1 MIRTRGL
8 VKRYGAHAAL
18 DGVDLSVPAGS
29 VYGLAGPNG
38 AGKTTL
44 LGILAGL
51 KESTE
56 GEVTV
61 EAAPGEV
68 AVLPDTPRFDP
79 WLTGREVV
87 ALALTLGSG
96 NGTKTAREDAER
108 VDEVLAQSGL
118 TQAAERRCG
127 GYSRGMLQRLG
138 IASTLVARP
147 SLILLDEPASALDP
161 QGRREVLDLI
171 TTLRG
176 HATLLFSSHILGDVQ
191 EVCDTVG
198 ILHQGRLLFQGPLSD
213 LLVGHAVPRYV
224 VRLRTKA
231 DADAVAVALAA
242 QPWVHSATAADGAV
256 VQVEVA
262 TLGEAERLLP
272 GALAATGAPVVSL
285 GPEEVSLERA
295 FLELTS

>member
-1 MIRTRGL
+1 MIHTRGL
-8 VKRYGAHAAL
+8 VKRYGTHAAL
-18 DGVDLSVPAGS
+18 DGVDLEVPAGS

-51 KESTE
+51 RKATE

-61 EAAPGEV
+61 EAETGEV
-68 AVLPDTPRFDP
+68 AVLSDTPRFDP

-96 NGTKTAREDAER
+96 DDAMTAHERVER

-118 TQAAERRCG
+118 TDAAGRRCG

-147 SLILLDEPASALDP
+147 CLILLDEPASALDP

-176 HATLLFSSHILGDVQ
+176 HATVLFSSHILGDVQ

-198 ILHQGRLLFQGPLSD
+198 ILHHGRLLFQGPLSD
-213 LLVGHAVPRYV
+213 LLVGRAVPRYELR
-224 VRLRTKA
+224 VREG
-231 DADAVAVALAA
+231 ADAVAGALSREA
-242 QPWVHSATAADGAV
+242 WVRSATATEGGV
-256 VQVEVA
+256 VRVEV
-262 TLGEAERLLP
+262 TSLVDAERHFA
-272 GALAATGAPVVSL
+272 GALAATGASVVSMQ
-285 GPEEVSLERA
+285 PEEVTLERA

>member
-1 MIRTRGL
+1 MIHTRGL
-8 VKRYGAHAAL
+8 IKRYGTHAAL
-18 DGVDLSVPAGS
+18 DGVDLHVPAGS

-51 KESTE
+51 KEATE
-56 GEVTV
+56 GQVAV
-61 EAAPGEV
+61 QAAPGDV
-68 AVLPDTPRFDP
+68 AVLSDTPRFDP

-96 NGTKTAREDAER
+96 NATHDAREADR
-108 VDEVLAQSGL
+108 VDEVLSQSGL
-118 TQAAERRCG
+118 TDASSRRCG

-138 IASTLVARP
+138 IACTLVARP
-147 SLILLDEPASALDP
+147 TLILLDEPASALDP

-176 HATLLFSSHILGDVQ
+176 QATVLFSSHILGDVQ

-198 ILHQGRLLFQGPLSD
+198 ILHQGQLLFQGPISD

-224 VRLRTKA
+224 VRVRANAETIA
-231 DADAVAVALAA
+231 TSLARA
-242 QPWVHSATAADGAV
+242 EWVTAATATEGGV
-256 VQVEVA
+256 IHVEV
-262 TLGEAERLLP
+262 TSLGEAERQLP
-272 GALAATGAPVVSL
+272 GALSSANASVVSM

>member
-1 MIRTRGL
+1 MIHTHGL
-8 VKRYGAHAAL
+8 IKRYGAHAAL
-18 DGVDLSVPAGS
+18 DGVDLDVPAGS

-51 KESTE
+51 KQATE
-56 GEVTV
+56 GQVTV
-61 EAAPGEV
+61 AAAPGEV
-68 AVLPDTPRFDP
+68 AVLSDTPRFDP

-87 ALALTLGSG
+87 ALALSLSSKGGAGRS
-96 NGTKTAREDAER
+96 RQDAGR
-108 VDEVLAQSGL
+108 VEEVLSQSGL
-118 TQAAERRCG
+118 SDASERRCG

-176 HATLLFSSHILGDVQ
+176 QATVMFSSHILGDVQ
-191 EVCDTVG
+191 EVCDNVG
-198 ILHQGRLLFQGPLSD
+198 VLHQGRLLFQGPLVD

-224 VRLRTKA
+224 VRVRANA
-231 DADAVAVALAA
+231 DTIAAALARA
-242 QPWVHSATAADGAV
+242 EWVTSAITAEGGAIR
-256 VQVEVA
+256 VEVA
-262 TLGEAERLLP
+262 SLDDAERLLP
-272 GALAATGAPVVSL
+272 GALASANASVVSL

>member
-8 VKRYGAHAAL
+8 VKRYGSHAAL
-18 DGVDLSVPAGS
+18 DGVDLNVPAGS

-51 KESTE
+51 RKATE

-61 EAAPGEV
+61 ETEPGEV
-68 AVLPDTPRFDP
+68 SVLPDTPRFDP

-87 ALALTLGSG
+87 ALALTLSSGLGSS
-96 NGTKTAREDAER
+96 TAHEHADR
-108 VDEVLAQSGL
+108 VEEVLGQAGL
-118 TQAAERRCG
+118 TEASVRRCG

-147 SLILLDEPASALDP
+147 ALILLDEPASALDP

-171 TTLRG
+171 ATLRG
-176 HATLLFSSHILGDVQ
+176 CATVLFSSHILGDVQ

-198 ILHQGRLLFQGPLSD
+198 ILHHGRLLFQGPLTD
-213 LLVGHAVPRYV
+213 LLVGRAVPRYELR
-224 VRLRTKA
+224 VRNNS
-231 DADAVAVALAA
+231 DAVAAALSRE
-242 QPWVHSATAADGAV
+242 PWVTSATAAYGGIV
-256 VQVEVA
+256 HVEVTSLA
-262 TLGEAERLLP
+262 DAELRLT
-272 GALAATGAPVVSL
+272 GALAATGASVVSIR
-285 GPEEVSLERA
+285 PEEVSLERA

>member
-1 MIRTRGL
+1 MIHTRGL
-8 VKRYGAHAAL
+8 VKRYGTHAAL
-18 DGVDLSVPAGS
+18 DGVDLEVPVGS

-44 LGILAGL
+44 LGILAGIR
-51 KESTE
+51 KATE

-61 EAAPGEV
+61 EAETGEV
-68 AVLPDTPRFDP
+68 AVLSDTPRFDP

-87 ALALTLGSG
+87 ALALTLSSAGDAM
-96 NGTKTAREDAER
+96 TAQERAER
-108 VDEVLAQSGL
+108 ADGVLAQSGL
-118 TQAAERRCG
+118 TDAAQRRCG

-176 HATLLFSSHILGDVQ
+176 HATVLFSSHILGDVQ

-198 ILHQGRLLFQGPLSD
+198 ILHHGRLLFQGPLSD
-213 LLVGHAVPRYV
+213 LLVGRAVPRYELR
-224 VRLRTKA
+224 VRDA
-231 DADAVAVALAA
+231 ADAVAGALSREA
-242 QPWVHSATAADGAV
+242 WVRSATAAEGGV
-256 VQVEVA
+256 VHVEVTSLA
-262 TLGEAERLLP
+262 DAERHLT
-272 GALAATGAPVVSL
+272 GALAATGASVVSMR
-285 GPEEVSLERA
+285 PEEVSLERA

>member
-8 VKRYGAHAAL
+8 VKRYGTHAAL

-61 EAAPGEV
+61 EAAPGQV

-87 ALALTLGSG
+87 ALALALSSAGGREHS
-96 NGTKTAREDAER
+96 ARDADR
-108 VDEVLAQSGL
+108 VDEVLSQSGL
-118 TQAAERRCG
+118 SEASSRRCG

-138 IASTLVARP
+138 IACTLVARP
-147 SLILLDEPASALDP
+147 TLILLDEPASALDP

-171 TTLRG
+171 ATLRG
-176 HATLLFSSHILGDVQ
+176 HATVLFSSHILGDVQ

-198 ILHQGRLLFQGPLSD
+198 ILHQGRLLFQGPLAD
-213 LLVGHAVPRYV
+213 LLVGRAVPRYI

-231 DADAVAVALAA
+231 DADAVAAALSA
-242 QPWVHSATAADGAV
+242 QQWVHSATAADGAV
-256 VQVEVA
+256 VHVEVA
-262 TLGEAERLLP
+262 SLDDAERLLA
-272 GALAATGAPVVSL
+272 GALSLTNASVVSL

>member
-1 MIRTRGL
+1 MIRTQGL
-8 VKRYGAHAAL
+8 IKRYGAHAAL
-18 DGVDLSVPAGS
+18 DGVNLNVPTGS

-51 KESTE
+51 RNATE

-61 EAAPGEV
+61 EAAAGEV
-68 AVLPDTPRFDP
+68 AVLSDTPRFDP
-79 WLTGREVV
+79 WLTGKEVV
-87 ALALTLGSG
+87 ALALTLGAG
-96 NGTKTAREDAER
+96 PEARTARENAER
-108 VDEVLAQSGL
+108 VDEVIEQSGL
-118 TQAAERRCG
+118 TDAAKRRCG

-138 IASTLVARP
+138 IAATLVARP

-176 HATLLFSSHILGDVQ
+176 QATVLFSSHILGDVQ

-198 ILHQGRLLFQGPLSD
+198 ILHRGQLLFQGPLSE
-213 LLVGHAVPRYV
+213 LLVGRAIPRYE
-224 VRLRTKA
+224 VRVREGA
-231 DADAVAVALAA
+231 EAVAGALSREE
-242 QPWVHSATAADGAV
+242 WVSSATAAEGGTV
-256 VQVEVA
+256 YVEVTSLA
-262 TLGEAERLLP
+262 DAERRLM
-272 GALAATGAPVVSL
+272 GALAATGAPVMAMR
-285 GPEEVSLERA
+285 PEEVSLERA

>member
-8 VKRYGAHAAL
+8 VKRYGVHAAL
-18 DGVDLSVPAGS
+18 DGVDVDVPAGS

-51 KESTE
+51 KEATQ

-61 EAAPGEV
+61 EAGRGEI
-68 AVLPDTPRFDP
+68 AVLSDTPRFDP
-79 WLTGREVV
+79 WLTGREVT
-87 ALALTLGSG
+87 ALALTLGAG
-96 NGTKTAREDAER
+96 NNSPDSSEYADR
-108 VDEVLAQSGL
+108 VEEVLSQSGL
-118 TQAAERRCG
+118 SEASSRRCG

-138 IASTLVARP
+138 IACTLVARP
-147 SLILLDEPASALDP
+147 TLILLDEPASALDP

-176 HATLLFSSHILGDVQ
+176 QATVLFSSHILGDVQ

-198 ILHQGRLLFQGPLSD
+198 ILHQGQLLFQGPLAD
-213 LLVGHAVPRYV
+213 LLVGRAVPRYV
-224 VRLRTKA
+224 VRVRAHAAAIAAALDRA
-231 DADAVAVALAA
+231 D
-242 QPWVHSATAADGAV
+242 WVNSATATEGGV
-256 VQVEVA
+256 IRVEV
-262 TLGEAERLLP
+262 TSLDDAERLLP
-272 GALAATGAPVVSL
+272 GALASADAAVVSL

>member
-8 VKRYGAHAAL
+8 VKRYGSHAAL
-18 DGVDLSVPAGS
+18 DGVDLEVPPGS

-51 KESTE
+51 RMATE
-56 GEVTV
+56 GEVAV
-61 EAAPGEV
+61 DAAPGKV
-68 AVLPDTPRFDP
+68 AVLSDTPRFDP

-87 ALALTLGSG
+87 ALALYLSSEHGSM
-96 NGTKTAREDAER
+96 TAIESAAR
-108 VDEVLAQSGL
+108 VDEVLGQAGLEEASG
-118 TQAAERRCG
+118 RRCG

-147 SLILLDEPASALDP
+147 VLILLDEPASALDP

-176 HATLLFSSHILGDVQ
+176 HATVLFSSHILGDVQ

-198 ILHQGRLLFQGPLSD
+198 ILHHGHLLFQGPLRD
-213 LLVGHAVPRYV
+213 LLVGRAVPRYELR
-224 VRLRTKA
+224 VRTG
-231 DADAVAVALAA
+231 ADAVVAALSRE
-242 QPWVHSATAADGAV
+242 PWVTSATAAEGGIV
-256 VQVEVA
+256 HIEVTSLA
-262 TLGEAERLLP
+262 DAELRLM
-272 GALAATGAPVVSL
+272 GALAATGASVVSIR
-285 GPEEVSLERA
+285 PEEVSLERA

>member
-18 DGVDLSVPAGS
+18 DGVDLDVPAGS

-51 KESTE
+51 KTATAGDVS
-56 GEVTV
+56 VDV
-61 EAAPGEV
+61 APGNV
-68 AVLPDTPRFDP
+68 AVLSDTPRFDP

-87 ALALTLGSG
+87 ALALTLSTTT
-96 NGTKTAREDAER
+96 GTGKARHDADR
-108 VDEVLAQSGL
+108 VEEVLCQAGL
-118 TQAAERRCG
+118 NEASARRCG

-138 IASTLVARP
+138 IACTLVARP
-147 SLILLDEPASALDP
+147 SLILLDETASALDP

-176 HATLLFSSHILGDVQ
+176 QATVMFSSHILGDVQ

-198 ILHQGRLLFQGPLSD
+198 ILDHGQLLFQGPLTD
-213 LLVGHAVPRYV
+213 LLVGQAVPRYV
-224 VRLRTKA
+224 VRLRTA
-231 DADAVAVALAA
+231 DAADAVAAALAGK
-242 QPWVHSATAADGAV
+242 QWVRSANAAEGAMV
-256 VQVEVA
+256 HVEVA
-262 TLGEAERLLP
+262 SLGEAEHLLA
-272 GALAATGAPVVSL
+272 GALSATGAPVVSFA
-285 GPEEVSLERA
+285 PEAVSLERA

>member
-1 MIRTRGL
+1 MIHTQGL
-8 VKRYGAHAAL
+8 IKRYGTHAAL
-18 DGVDLSVPAGS
+18 DGVDLHVPAGS

-44 LGILAGL
+44 LGVLAGL
-51 KESTE
+51 KEATE
-56 GEVTV
+56 GQVTV

-68 AVLPDTPRFDP
+68 AVLSDTPRFDP

-87 ALALTLGSG
+87 GLALALSAHGGRGDS
-96 NGTKTAREDAER
+96 RQDADR
-108 VDEVLAQSGL
+108 VEEVLSQSGL
-118 TQAAERRCG
+118 SEASSRRCG

-138 IASTLVARP
+138 IACTLVARP
-147 SLILLDEPASALDP
+147 TLILLDEPASALDP

-176 HATLLFSSHILGDVQ
+176 QATVLFSSHILGDVQ

-198 ILHQGRLLFQGPLSD
+198 ILHQGRLLFQGPLVD
-213 LLVGHAVPRYV
+213 LLVGRAVPRYV
-224 VRLRTKA
+224 VRVRANA
-231 DADAVAVALAA
+231 DTIATALSGA
-242 QPWVHSATAADGAV
+242 QWVTSATATEGGV
-256 VQVEVA
+256 IRVEVA
-262 TLGEAERLLP
+262 SLDDAERLLP
-272 GALAATGAPVVSL
+272 GALSAADASVVSM

>member
-1 MIRTRGL
+1 MIHTRGL
-8 VKRYGAHAAL
+8 IKRYGAHAAL
-18 DGVDLSVPAGS
+18 DGVDLDVPAGA

-51 KESTE
+51 KEATA
-56 GEVTV
+56 GDVTV

-68 AVLPDTPRFDP
+68 AVLSDTPRFDP

-87 ALALTLGSG
+87 ALALSLSSTGGSG
-96 NGTKTAREDAER
+96 HAPQDAER
-108 VDEVLAQSGL
+108 VEEVLSQSGL
-118 TQAAERRCG
+118 SEASSRRCG

-176 HATLLFSSHILGDVQ
+176 HATVMFSSHILGDVQ

-224 VRLRTKA
+224 VRVRANA
-231 DADAVAVALAA
+231 DAIAA
-242 QPWVHSATAADGAV
+242 SLTHAPWVMSATATEGGV
-256 VQVEVA
+256 IRVEVA
-262 TLGEAERLLP
+262 SLDDAERLLP
-272 GALAATGAPVVSL
+272 GALASANASVMSL

>member
-1 MIRTRGL
+1 MIQTSGL

-18 DGVDLSVPAGS
+18 DGVDLRVPAGS

-61 EAAPGEV
+61 AVKPGEV

-87 ALALTLGSG
+87 ALALTLGSAG
-96 NGTKTAREDAER
+96 GTRDARRDADR
-108 VDEVLAQSGL
+108 VDEVLSQSGL
-118 TQAAERRCG
+118 SDSADRRCG
-127 GYSRGMLQRLG
+127 GFSRGMLQRLG
-138 IASTLVARP
+138 IACTLVARP
-147 SLILLDEPASALDP
+147 TLILLDEPASALDP

-171 TTLRG
+171 ATLRG
-176 HATLLFSSHILGDVQ
+176 QATVLFSSHILGDVQ
-191 EVCDTVG
+191 EVCDAVG

-213 LLVGHAVPRYV
+213 LLVGHAVPRYI

-231 DADAVAVALAA
+231 DADAVAAALAV
-242 QPWVHSATAADGAV
+242 QPWVHAAIAAGGAM

-262 TLGEAERLLP
+262 TLGDAERLLP
-272 GALAATGAPVVSL
+272 GALAATGVPVVSL
-285 GPEEVSLERA
+285 APEAVSLERA